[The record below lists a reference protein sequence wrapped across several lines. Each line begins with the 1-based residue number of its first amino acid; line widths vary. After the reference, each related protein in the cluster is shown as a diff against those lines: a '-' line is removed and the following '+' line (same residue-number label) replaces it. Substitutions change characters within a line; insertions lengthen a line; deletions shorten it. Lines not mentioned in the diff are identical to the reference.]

1 MENLIVPMSSMLSQ
15 ARGHLKAITMLEAED
30 YDVFCEASAY
40 SPFEYKWRQ
49 NRNESERDE
58 LIEKLHDINE
68 LAMNQ
73 YGQVIPDAARELL
86 DNNTSSPTYGKCRVC
101 GRDIVDGQHEID
113 HSPLLN
119 AMLK

>member
-1 MENLIVPMSSMLSQ
+1 MNKSINELI
-15 ARGHLKAITMLEAED
+15 GEAQQHCDNIELLHD
-30 YDVFCEASAY
+30 DSFNIHCEKSAY

-101 GRDIVDGQHEID
+101 GREIID
-113 HSPLLN
+113 DKHVSNHSPLLN
-119 AMLK
+119 AQLK